1 MKLPIDMCKGIKM
14 LLIFGYVDEVV
25 VDDYGS
31 RHFWFMMMIQ
41 VLNMYFNVYKDVIV
55 MWL

>member
-1 MKLPIDMCKGIKM
+1 MKLPIDMCKGMKM
-14 LLIFGYVDEVV
+14 LLMVGYVDEVV

-31 RHFWFMMMIQ
+31 GHFWFMMMMK
-41 VLNMYFNVYKDVIV
+41 VLNMYFNVYKAVIV